1 MYADAF
7 FTSNWTISESVQN
20 YLRSYAMFN
29 MIFDNLSFRYYES
42 VRQYSRYKLPKSA
55 FRQLKRD
62 LTETFQK
69 AQDKKRLTVV
79 SHGSSALNHDYL
91 YMGFD
96 ARDAEHLSI
105 AIDQLSAD
113 IIISKDRDFRDHRS
127 DLKKLGLEVFYPSE
141 LKRQLTK
148 RQNHAALMESA
159 IKLATR
165 YH

>member
-1 MYADAF
+1 MRNIFHGKYADSF
-7 FTSNWTISESVQN
+7 FTSNWAISESLQN

-42 VRQYSRYKLPKSA
+42 VRQYSRYRLPKSA

-62 LTETFQK
+62 LKEMFQK

-79 SHGSSALNHDYL
+79 SHGSSTPIHDYL

-96 ARDAEHLSI
+96 ARDAEHVSI

-113 IIISKDRDFRDHRS
+113 VIVSKDRDFRDRRS
-127 DLKKLGLEVFYPSE
+127 DLKKLGLEVLYPSE
-141 LKRQLTK
+141 LMQRLT
-148 RQNHAALMESA
+148 R
-159 IKLATR
+159 R
-165 YH
+165 